1 MSSDL
6 TRRLSRRF
14 FLSAGMATLAT
25 GPGAAQDAPVH
36 SAAAFV
42 DSVGVNTHISSE
54 PYASRFPFVA
64 EMLGASGIR
73 HLRDEVRPTNNLDH
87 WRTLFTRYGI
97 KGQLLVSPV
106 TNTVPEMMTY
116 LDALG
121 VDLVSAIEGQNEGD
135 SDWFMSQPQ
144 ARGDWSGVVVAYQK
158 EVFNALRAVYS
169 AATLPIVS
177 PTVLNWKP
185 ANMQLIRGAAE
196 FCDIVAIHSYVQR
209 AEEPETGAD
218 YAALSWYLHNMRD
231 AFKPGAPVMA
241 TETGYNTMVRPGGK
255 AISETAAA
263 IYIPRLLL
271 NNFSGG
277 VKRTFLYQFLDGGA
291 DPDEWEHHFGLIRDD
306 NTLKPAFH
314 SVAMLLGALSDAG
327 TAQPPKARLRVV
339 KLLAEASGQVR
350 SLQLQKSDGSL
361 VVALWL
367 PVSCWNVAAS
377 ADITVSPRKIGIAF
391 DRSVARAEMLVL
403 GEGNT
408 WRELPAQ
415 GAEIEAQIGA
425 AVGLLRVS
433 AA

>member
-1 MSSDL
+1 MAQVDS
-6 TRRLSRRF
+6 RRKKATAQLPSWKHDRVTSADPTLRSLSRRS
-14 FLSAGMATLAT
+14 FLSMGMAVLV
-25 GPGAAQDAPVH
+25 GAPARAESALVH

-73 HLRDEVRPTNNLDH
+73 HLRDELRPTNNLDH
-87 WRTLFTRYGI
+87 WRTLFTRHGI
-97 KGQLLVSPV
+97 KSHLLVSPV

-144 ARGDWSGVVVAYQK
+144 ARGDWSTVVVAYQK
-158 EVFNALRAVYS
+158 EVFNALRSVYS

-185 ANMQLIRGAAE
+185 ANMRLIRGAAE

-218 YAALSWYLHNMRD
+218 YAALSWYLRNMRD
-231 AFKPGAPVMA
+231 AFKPGASVMA
-241 TETGYNTMVRPGGK
+241 TETGYNNVIKPSGK
-255 AISETAAA
+255 AVSETAAA

-271 NNFSGG
+271 HNFSRG
-277 VKRTFLYQFLDGGA
+277 VKRTFLYQFLDGGS
-291 DPDEWEHHFGLIRDD
+291 DPSEWEHHFGLIRDD

-314 SVAMLLGALSDAG
+314 SAAMLLGALSDTG
-327 TAQPPKARLRVV
+327 TAQSASAELKFV
-339 KLLAEASGQVR
+339 KVLADASTKVR
-350 SLQLQKSDGSL
+350 SLQLRKSDGSL
-361 VVALWL
+361 VIALWL
-367 PVSCWNVAAS
+367 PVSCWDVPSS
-377 ADITVSPRKIGIAF
+377 ADISVSPRHVAVAF
-391 DRSVARAEMLVL
+391 DRPVARAEMLVL

-408 WRELPAQ
+408 
-415 GAEIEAQIGA
+415 
-425 AVGLLRVS
+425 
-433 AA
+433 